1 MIYLNTKLKCL
12 LLDDELPGLTYL
24 KMLCEQIPELE
35 IVKACNDPE
44 KLLSDFS
51 NLDFDLLISDIE
63 MPGIDGLHLAEKL
76 QDKLVIFCTA
86 YKEYAAEAFNIDAVD
101 YITKPVKLERLQKA
115 VTKALE
121 RFEKS
126 NSDKKFIQLNTDKGK
141 TLLYFNKIQYIKT
154 AASDSRDKTVLLTD
168 GSFLNL
174 KNVKFDT
181 LLNELPDADFCR
193 VNKKEIVAVKA
204 IKFFNHNEIVLH
216 HVEENSKN
224 TTLILSETYRADFL
238 KKVKL

>member
-1 MIYLNTKLKCL
+1 MNTKLKCL

-35 IVKACNDPE
+35 IVKTFNNPQ
-44 KLLSDFS
+44 KLLSDIPE
-51 NLDFDLLISDIE
+51 LEFDLLISDIE
-63 MPGIDGLHLAEKL
+63 MPGMDGLHLAEMVGN
-76 QDKLVIFCTA
+76 KLVIFCTA
-86 YKEYAAEAFNIDAVD
+86 YKEYAADAFNIDAVD

-115 VTKALE
+115 VSKALE
-121 RFEKS
+121 RFEKP
-126 NSDKKFIQLNTDKGK
+126 DAAKKFIQLNTDKGK
-141 TLLYFNKIQYIKT
+141 TLLYFNQVQYIKT
-154 AASDSRDKTVLLTD
+154 AVSDSRDKTVLLAD

-181 LLNELPDADFCR
+181 LLKELPETDFCR
-193 VNKKEIVAVKA
+193 INKKEIIAVKA

-216 HVEENSKN
+216 HIEENNKN
-224 TTLILSETYRADFL
+224 INLILSETYRSDFL

>member
-1 MIYLNTKLKCL
+1 MNTKLKCL

-24 KMLCEQIPELE
+24 KMLCDQIPEVE
-35 IVKACNDPE
+35 IVKTFNNPE
-44 KLLSDFS
+44 KLLAEIP

-63 MPGIDGLHLAEKL
+63 MPGIDGLHLAEML
-76 QDKLVIFCTA
+76 STKLVIFCTA

-115 VTKALE
+115 ISKAFE
-121 RFEKS
+121 RFDKS
-126 NSDKKFIQLNTDKGK
+126 DGAKKFIQLNTDKGK
-141 TLLYFNKIQYIKT
+141 TLLYFSQICYVKT
-154 AASDSRDKTVLLTD
+154 AVSDSRDKTVLLID

-181 LLNELPDADFCR
+181 LLKELPEADFCR
-193 VNKKEIVAVKA
+193 INKKEIVAVKA

-216 HVEENSKN
+216 HIDENNKN
-224 TTLILSETYRADFL
+224 TTLILSETYRADFV

>member
-1 MIYLNTKLKCL
+1 
-12 LLDDELPGLTYL
+12 
-24 KMLCEQIPELE
+24 MLCEQIPELE
-35 IVKACNDPE
+35 IVKTYNNPE
-44 KLLSDFS
+44 KLLSDVS

-115 VTKALE
+115 ITKAFE
-121 RFEKS
+121 RFDKS
-126 NSDKKFIQLNTDKGK
+126 DSAKKFIQLNTDKGK

-154 AASDSRDKTVLLTD
+154 ALSDSRDKTVLMAD

-181 LLNELPDADFCR
+181 LLKELPETDFCR

-216 HVEENSKN
+216 HVEENHKN
-224 TTLILSETYRADFL
+224 TTLILSETYRSDFL
-238 KKVKL
+238 RKVKI

>member
-1 MIYLNTKLKCL
+1 L

-35 IVKACNDPE
+35 IVKTFNNPE
-44 KLLSDFS
+44 KLLSEIP

-63 MPGIDGLHLAEKL
+63 MPGMDGLHLAGLLEN
-76 QDKLVIFCTA
+76 KLVVFCTA
-86 YKEYAAEAFNIDAVD
+86 YKDYAADAFTIDAVD

-115 VTKALE
+115 IAKAV
-121 RFEKS
+121 EKFDKPDVS
-126 NSDKKFIQLNTDKGK
+126 KKFMQLNTDKGK
-141 TLLYFNKIQYIKT
+141 TLLYFNQIQYIKT
-154 AASDSRDKTVLLTD
+154 AFGDSRDKTVLLTD

-181 LLNELPDADFCR
+181 LLHELPEADFCR
-193 VNKKEIVAVKA
+193 INKKEIVAVKA

-216 HVEENSKN
+216 HTEENNKN
-224 TTLILSETYRADFL
+224 ITLILSETYRSEFL
-238 KKVKL
+238 RKVKI

>member
-1 MIYLNTKLKCL
+1 MNTKLKCL

-35 IVKACNDPE
+35 IVKTFNNPQ
-44 KLLSDFS
+44 KLLSDIPE
-51 NLDFDLLISDIE
+51 LEFDLLISDIE
-63 MPGIDGLHLAEKL
+63 MPGMDGLHLAEML
-76 QDKLVIFCTA
+76 NDKLVIFCTA
-86 YKEYAAEAFNIDAVD
+86 YKEYAADAFNIDAVD

-115 VTKALE
+115 VSKALE
-121 RFEKS
+121 RFEKP
-126 NSDKKFIQLNTDKGK
+126 DTAKKFIQLNTDRGK
-141 TLLYFNKIQYIKT
+141 TLLYFNQIQYIKT
-154 AASDSRDKTVLLTD
+154 AVSDSRDKTVLLAD

-181 LLNELPDADFCR
+181 LLNELPEANFCR
-193 VNKKEIVAVKA
+193 INKKEIIAVKA

-216 HVEENSKN
+216 HIEENNKN
-224 TTLILSETYRADFL
+224 TTLLLSETYRSDFL